1 MSEDSYG
8 ECGNRL
14 LPAEKP
20 VCDHLR
26 MTTPRSLL
34 VDPDNECDYH
44 VASRCVRRAFLCG
57 VDPLTGRDCSHRRG
71 WLLQR
76 LKQLTPCFAVDV
88 YSYTVLSN
96 HFHLALRHDPVAC
109 RFWTDEEVAWRW
121 FDAFPPKEHG
131 EVVEELKPERRELM
145 LGDPNRVAAARR
157 TLGSLSGFMKHLKQ
171 PIARR
176 ANLEDDCE
184 GHFFEQRFYS
194 GALLTEEAMIAAMA
208 YIDLNPVRAELA
220 DRIEAITDTSIAER
234 LQVNSAEALD
244 EYLRPVLS
252 GLDDYVVGGSTTWS
266 SPEVPDGTEHC
277 IDEYA
282 DTHIASASEE
292 DEAGALQPQ
301 PATGDAEMPPT
312 GSIQGVAAPDCGNGN
327 RSRRKR
333 SPPPAIRLVDY
344 IDILRG
350 MVDAEQIST
359 VVPPNRVAEWLART
373 KVLKR
378 RQRAYGNEAALR
390 NWTADRGLRLREV
403 ALPV

>member
-1 MSEDSYG
+1 
-8 ECGNRL
+8 
-14 LPAEKP
+14 
-20 VCDHLR
+20 

-34 VDPDNECDYH
+34 VDPNNERDYH

-57 VDPLTGRDCSHRRG
+57 VDPLTGRNCSHRRG

-76 LKQLTPCFAVDV
+76 LKQLAPCFAVDV

-145 LGDPNRVAAARR
+145 LGDPKRVAAARK
-157 TLGSLSGFMKHLKQ
+157 TLGSLSDFMKHLKQ

-220 DRIEAITDTSIAER
+220 DRIEAIKDTSITER
-234 LQVNSAEALD
+234 LQVNSAEALAD
-244 EYLRPVLS
+244 YLRPVLS
-252 GLDDYVVGGSTTWS
+252 GLDDYVVGSATTQCS
-266 SPEVPDGTEHC
+266 REVSAGAAQD
-277 IDEYA
+277 IDEIA
-282 DTHIASASEE
+282 DAHIASVNNSPPSDVE
-292 DEAGALQPQ
+292 DEVGVPDAQL
-301 PATGDAEMPPT
+301 ATGDGEAPSSRST
-312 GSIQGVAAPDCGNGN
+312 DVAAPADGEETEP
-327 RSRRKR
+327 RRKR
-333 SPPPAIRLVDY
+333 RRRPAIRLTDY

-350 MVDAEQIST
+350 MVDAEQRAT
-359 VVPPNRVAEWLART
+359 VVPTDRVAEWLART

-390 NWTADRGLRLREV
+390 QWTADRGLRLREV
-403 ALPV
+403 ALPI

>member
-1 MSEDSYG
+1 M
-8 ECGNRL
+8 
-14 LPAEKP
+14 A
-20 VCDHLR
+20 
-26 MTTPRSLL
+26 TPRSLL
-34 VDPDNECDYH
+34 VDPDNERDYH

-57 VDPLTGRDCSHRRG
+57 FDPLTRRDYSHRRD

-76 LKQLTPCFAVDV
+76 LEQLTPCFAVDV

-131 EVVEELKPERRELM
+131 EIVEERKPELRELM

-157 TLGSLSGFMKHLKQ
+157 TLGSLSDFMKHLKQ

-176 ANLEDDCE
+176 ANMEDDCE

-220 DRIEAITDTSIAER
+220 DRIEAIKDTSITER
-234 LQVNSAEALD
+234 LQVNTAQALED
-244 EYLRPVLS
+244 YLRPVIS
-252 GLDDYVVGGSTTWS
+252 GLDDYGVGSTTTRS
-266 SPEVPDGTEHC
+266 SREVPAGPLPYIDHKPDGRT
-277 IDEYA
+277 
-282 DTHIASASEE
+282 ASANHDLASNAEE
-292 DEAGALQPQ
+292 EEEIRVPDPQ
-301 PATGDAEMPPT
+301 PTTGDVEVSRA
-312 GSIQGVAAPDCGNGN
+312 GSTEKAAGSGDETPA
-327 RSRRKR
+327 RPRRR
-333 SPPPAIRLVDY
+333 RRPPPAVRLVDY
-344 IDILRG
+344 IETLRG
-350 MVDAEQIST
+350 MVAAEQSAGAD
-359 VVPPNRVAEWLART
+359 PPDRVAEWLART

-378 RQRAYGNEAALR
+378 RQRAYGSEAALR
-390 NWTADRGLRLREV
+390 DWTADRGLRQREV

>member
-1 MSEDSYG
+1 
-8 ECGNRL
+8 
-14 LPAEKP
+14 
-20 VCDHLR
+20 

-34 VDPDNECDYH
+34 VDPNNERDYH
-44 VASRCVRRAFLCG
+44 VASRCVRRAFLLG

-76 LKQLTPCFAVDV
+76 LQQLTPCFAVDV

-145 LGDPNRVAAARR
+145 LGDPNRVAAARK

-220 DRIEAITDTSIAER
+220 DRIEAIKDASITER
-234 LQVNSAEALD
+234 LQVNSAEALED
-244 EYLRPVLS
+244 YLRPVLS
-252 GLDDYVVGGSTTWS
+252 GLDDYVVGSRTTPSPCEVTAGGKQYIEHDADACTASANNSPEANAEDGVREPDPQPFTDDDETLASGSTE
-266 SPEVPDGTEHC
+266 EVT
-277 IDEYA
+277 
-282 DTHIASASEE
+282 
-292 DEAGALQPQ
+292 
-301 PATGDAEMPPT
+301 
-312 GSIQGVAAPDCGNGN
+312 APDDGKGI

-333 SPPPAIRLVDY
+333 SPPPAIRLTDY

-350 MVDAEQIST
+350 MIDAERRGT

-390 NWTADRGLRLREV
+390 QWTAERGLRLREA